1 MCEAAL
7 QAVDEFFDRL
17 RLVAGGRIISK
28 QFKTH
33 TAIIA
38 WVWALQP
45 GGIGLFFVH
54 SLAGKQS
61 RHALRTFPLAPS
73 LSKRVQ
79 KVKPSPTLA
88 VTARAAKLK
97 AEGKDIIGLGAGE
110 PDFDTPK
117 FIADAG
123 VEAIRTGLTRYT
135 SVDGTNDLKD
145 AIIAKFKRNNHLN
158 YERNQIIVSSGAKQ
172 TCFNVCA
179 AVLDAGD
186 ECIIPAPYWVSYPD
200 MALLAD
206 GIPVAVYAGPSQA
219 YKITPAQL
227 EAAIT
232 PRSKLLFLNSPSNP
246 TGAAYT
252 KAELQGLGAVLA
264 GHPEIWIAS
273 DEMYE
278 HIYWAAEPFT
288 SFVEANPDLY
298 DRTITINGCSK
309 AYAMTGWRI
318 GYCGAPKTIVSAMST
333 IQGQS
338 TSNASSISQRAATV
352 ALNGD
357 QTCVHEMN
365 KAFHERHDFVVA
377 GLNAIPGISCLAG
390 AGTFYAFADVSGA
403 MQALGLKD
411 DTAFAEY
418 LLVEG
423 GVAVVPGSGFGA
435 PGHIRI
441 SFACSLKTLE
451 EALVRI
457 NRVVSAPVAKRA

>member
-1 MCEAAL
+1 MT
-7 QAVDEFFDRL
+7 V
-17 RLVAGGRIISK
+17 
-28 QFKTH
+28 
-33 TAIIA
+33 
-38 WVWALQP
+38 
-45 GGIGLFFVH
+45 
-54 SLAGKQS
+54 
-61 RHALRTFPLAPS
+61 S

-97 AEGKDIIGLGAGE
+97 AEGHDIIGLGAGE
-110 PDFDTPK
+110 PDFDTPAY
-117 FIADAG
+117 IADAG
-123 VEAIRTGLTRYT
+123 VDAIRKGITRYT
-135 SVDGTNDLKD
+135 AVDGTTELKD
-145 AIIAKFKRNNHLN
+145 AITAKFKRDNRLS
-158 YERNQIIVSSGAKQ
+158 YERSQIVVSSGAKQ

-179 AVLDAGD
+179 AVLDPGD

-206 GIPVAVYAGPSQA
+206 GIPVYVYAGPSQG

-232 PRSKLLFLNSPSNP
+232 PRSKMMFLNSPNNP

-252 KAELQGLGAVLA
+252 RLELQALGAVLA
-264 GHPEIWIAS
+264 KHPQIVIAS

-288 SFVEANPDLY
+288 SFVEANPGLY
-298 DRTITINGCSK
+298 DRTATINGCSK

-318 GYCGAPKTIVSAMST
+318 GYCGAPKELANAMST

-338 TSNASSISQRAATV
+338 TSNASSISQHAATV
-352 ALNGD
+352 ALNGN
-357 QTCVHEMN
+357 QSCVAEMN
-365 KAFHERHDFVVA
+365 KAFKERHDFVVA
-377 GLNAIPGISCLAG
+377 ALNAVPGISCRPG

-403 MQALGLKD
+403 MRALGYKD
-411 DTAFAEY
+411 DSTFAEY

-457 NRVVSAPVAKRA
+457 QRAVTGTAAKRA

>member
-1 MCEAAL
+1 L
-7 QAVDEFFDRL
+7 TV
-17 RLVAGGRIISK
+17 
-28 QFKTH
+28 
-33 TAIIA
+33 
-38 WVWALQP
+38 
-45 GGIGLFFVH
+45 
-54 SLAGKQS
+54 
-61 RHALRTFPLAPS
+61 S
-73 LSKRVQ
+73 LSQRVQ

-110 PDFDTPK
+110 PDFDTPT

-123 VEAIRTGLTRYT
+123 VEAIRKGITRYT
-135 SVDGTNDLKD
+135 AVDGTVELKD
-145 AIIAKFKRNNHLN
+145 AIIAKFKRDNGLT
-158 YERNQIIVSSGAKQ
+158 YERNQIVVSSGAKQ

-179 AVLDAGD
+179 AVLDPGD

-200 MALLAD
+200 MAMLAD
-206 GIPVAVYAGPSQA
+206 GVPVSVFGGASQG

-232 PRSKLLFLNSPSNP
+232 PRSKLFFVNSPSNP

-252 KAELQGLGAVLA
+252 KAELQALGAVLA
-264 GHPEIWIAS
+264 KHPRIVIAS

-288 SFVEANPDLY
+288 SFVQANPSLY
-298 DRTITINGCSK
+298 DRTVTINGCSK

-318 GYCGAPKTIVSAMST
+318 GYCGAPKELAAAMGT

-357 QTCVHEMN
+357 QTCVMQMN
-365 KAFHERHDFVVA
+365 EAFRQRHDFVVA
-377 GLNAIPGISCLAG
+377 GLNAIPGISCRPG
-390 AGTFYAFADVSGA
+390 AGTFYAFADVSAA
-403 MQALGLKD
+403 MQALGIVD
-411 DTAFAEY
+411 DNAFAEY
-418 LLVEG
+418 LLVEA

-435 PGHIRI
+435 PGHMRI
-441 SFACSLKTLE
+441 SFACGLATLDD
-451 EALVRI
+451 ALGRI
-457 NRVVSAPVAKRA
+457 RRVLTAPVAKRA